1 MKELISNF
9 NLSKLTNAEE
19 QREQLRYIFVMGY
32 VFFLPY
38 ERFYSS
44 ILLLL
49 IITTT
54 LVDFKWKKIKDVPKY
69 FWIFQ
74 IPIILSITGYFY
86 SFNKGDASFLIER
99 QLAFLLFPLLLPLS
113 IKITKK
119 RVEYLLQT
127 LTISCVISILWLVF
141 YHAYF
146 KLYLQEIPL
155 KNIFSFAFINHNFSA
170 PYNIHASYYS
180 LIISLCVFYLLQLF
194 YKVNQLSQRILII
207 VFLLILGVG
216 MIFLASRTLL
226 IYTAL
231 TALFVVPLYIPQRKD
246 RIIYFSTYLLLL
258 LVGLGSISTNSYLKE
273 RFTTEISEDISS
285 ASKNEERTIDEP
297 RLERW
302 KLGVEIIGDAL
313 FFGHGTGDEIP
324 LLKEKYKEN
333 HLAYSYVSSFN
344 AHNQYL
350 SIAIKHGIIGLLIF
364 ILAFA
369 YYFKL
374 AVTNKSYIYLVFLI
388 GVCSFFLTENVL
400 DANKGIFFFAFF
412 NSLFGYQF
420 LMNTKEEEL

>member
-1 MKELISNF
+1 MRGYIDNF
-9 NLSKLTNAEE
+9 NLSVLSKEVE
-19 QREQLRYIFVMGY
+19 KREQIRYILCL
-32 VFFLPY
+32 FFAFSLPY

-44 ILLLL
+44 IILVLLL
-49 IITTT
+49 ITT
-54 LVDFKWKKIKDVPKY
+54 LFDFRLHKLKNIPKT

-74 IPIILSITGYFY
+74 ITFLLSVTGYLY
-86 SFNKGDASFLIER
+86 STDKGNAGFLIER
-99 QLAFLLFPLLLPLS
+99 QLAILLFPLIFPLA
-113 IKITKK
+113 IVITKK
-119 RVEYLLQT
+119 RINYLLLT
-127 LTISCVISILWLVF
+127 LSISSVISILWLLF
-141 YHAYF
+141 YHIYF
-146 KLYLQEIPL
+146 KLYLQNIPIGT
-155 KNIFSFAFINHNFSA
+155 IFNYAFINHNFSA
-170 PYNIHASYYS
+170 PYGVHASYYS